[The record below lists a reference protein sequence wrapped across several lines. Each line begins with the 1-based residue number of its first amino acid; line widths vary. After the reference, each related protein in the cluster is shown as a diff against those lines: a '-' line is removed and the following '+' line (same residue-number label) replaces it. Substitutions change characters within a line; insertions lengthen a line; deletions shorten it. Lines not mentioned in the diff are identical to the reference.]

1 MENDAMG
8 AYDHLVNNPFL
19 MTSVLLHA
27 SVMPETITSTRL
39 KNI

>member
-1 MENDAMG
+1 
-8 AYDHLVNNPFL
+8 

-39 KNI
+39 KNIWFIISHLW